1 MKLLVTTGFGNI
13 IQGGAD
19 IWVNHF
25 IDNVLPI
32 LKGEYTI
39 FVDGKRPVGF
49 ETSLTNFHFHG
60 DDFKRSEELLEKC
73 EVIHFLHAN
82 YHKRDHLWKHKDKWG
97 TIIVH
102 AYLPD
107 MLKYGDSP
115 KQFNTKI
122 DEDSVDELL
131 SNCKTRVWI
140 GNNKSQIFHKFEVEK
155 VPNFYEFKK
164 NKLPDLKSHKLGY
177 TSRIESR
184 KNIHYLDEHF
194 GYVLSNRYDWKNI
207 SEKGDYDFS
216 KIKFYQWD
224 SEIHDLFMNKD
235 WDISHSCH
243 INEPFGYSIFQS
255 IDYGKIPIIHSEWGV
270 ECDYK
275 YRASSKAEFNFR
287 YSQIL
292 RDSRMI
298 HLREFLKLKS
308 YMRKFENK
316 KKWVEKI
323 YVFFK

>member
-19 IWVNHF
+19 VWVNHF
-25 IDNVLPI
+25 IDKVLPI
-32 LKGEYTI
+32 LKGEYMI

-49 ETSLTNFHFHG
+49 ETKLKNFHFHG
-60 DDFKRSEELLEKC
+60 DDSERSNELLEKC

-82 YHKRDHLWKHKDKWG
+82 YHKRDHIWKHKKKWG
-97 TIIVH
+97 TIVVH

-107 MLKYGDSP
+107 MLKYGDSL

-122 DEDSVDELL
+122 DEKAFNELL
-131 SNCKTRVWI
+131 KGCKKRIWI
-140 GNNKSQIFHKFEVEK
+140 GNNNSSIFDDFKVES

-164 NKLPDLKSHKLGY
+164 NKLPNLKSFKVGY
-177 TSRIESR
+177 TARIESR
-184 KNIHYLDEHF
+184 KNVHYMDDHE

-207 SEKGDYDFS
+207 TEMSDYNFS

-243 INEPFGYSIFQS
+243 TNEPFGYSIFQA
-255 IDYGKIPIIHSEWGV
+255 IDYGKIPIIHSDWGREV
-270 ECDYK
+270 DYK
-275 YRASSKAEFNFR
+275 YRASSKTHFDFT
-287 YSQIL
+287 YSQII

-308 YMRKFENK
+308 YMRRFSDVD
-316 KKWVEKI
+316 KWIKKI
-323 YVFFK
+323 YVFFS